1 MSARDQA
8 KLSWTC
14 LKLFP
19 TIIIRSRPF
28 GTMVIEGGKFSKF
41 CPVDE
46 IFFVPWHFLSKLRF
60 LASRSYS
67 NLLVSTWNLLCLL
80 LIWAQLSKYVK
91 FEKHER
97 LVMSQRWLISLTGW
111 KKSVPWQLW
120 SPVTRLNFIFS
131 SWFSFQSS
139 SFDCHYPKPWSNRQ
153 KKSSEVVRD
162 DSFENLLEKKA
173 GAETVKQNSVLIL
186 WIESPKSAYIFI
198 NRVVLIKISNF
209 GELRSPPMTHRWVI
223 FFVPWKKK

>member
-1 MSARDQA
+1 MTLKKCEWINYLGWKTAYFVSARDQA

-19 TIIIRSRPF
+19 TIIIRFRPF
-28 GTMVIEGGKFSKF
+28 GTMVIEGGKLSKF

-60 LASRSYS
+60 LASRSYL
-67 NLLVSTWNLLCLL
+67 NLLVSTWNVLCLL

-111 KKSVPWQLW
+111 EKSVPWQLW
-120 SPVTRLNFIFS
+120 SPVTRLNFITVVYICIPPPPKTYFMKLYVSLCSLDLNHDPIRYRLTLS
-131 SWFSFQSS
+131 SALITGHAMHNVHTL
-139 SFDCHYPKPWSNRQ
+139 DWSLVQ
-153 KKSSEVVRD
+153 
-162 DSFENLLEKKA
+162 
-173 GAETVKQNSVLIL
+173 
-186 WIESPKSAYIFI
+186 
-198 NRVVLIKISNF
+198 
-209 GELRSPPMTHRWVI
+209 
-223 FFVPWKKK
+223 

>member
-19 TIIIRSRPF
+19 TIIIRFRPF

-46 IFFVPWHFLSKLRF
+46 FFFVPRHFLSKFRF
-60 LASRSYS
+60 LAPRSYL

-111 KKSVPWQLW
+111 KKKRAL
-120 SPVTRLNFIFS
+120 
-131 SWFSFQSS
+131 
-139 SFDCHYPKPWSNRQ
+139 
-153 KKSSEVVRD
+153 
-162 DSFENLLEKKA
+162 A
-173 GAETVKQNSVLIL
+173 TVKPRDQTKLYFFFL
-186 WIESPKSAYIFI
+186 
-198 NRVVLIKISNF
+198 
-209 GELRSPPMTHRWVI
+209 I
-223 FFVPWKKK
+223 FFSIVIVWLSLPETMVKQAKKIFRGG